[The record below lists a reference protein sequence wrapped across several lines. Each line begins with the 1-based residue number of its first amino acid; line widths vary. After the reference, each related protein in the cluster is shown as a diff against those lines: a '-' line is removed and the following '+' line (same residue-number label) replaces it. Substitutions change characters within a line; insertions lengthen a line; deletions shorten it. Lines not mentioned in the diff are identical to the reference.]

1 MKRITTI
8 LIYVFLAA
16 TFTGFSQDDSYIF
29 KNITASNGLSQH
41 DVNCI
46 TQDKDGFLWFGTNDG
61 LNKYDGYNFTVF
73 KPIKDND
80 SSIKGRIIQDVE
92 TDSYGNL
99 WIVTL
104 DGGLNYFNSK
114 KELFKN
120 FNTKLADFGSYAN
133 KITISPDG
141 ILWVQF
147 KSKLCYAILKEN
159 VDDMEFFPLIEE
171 SNTIREEN
179 TKRIYI
185 KNKTVYY
192 ETNAS
197 SYSLDYIKSNTALKN
212 ISLKA
217 EQTNNFISQLDDKG
231 DAVWELRKEGV
242 YHKNK
247 ASTAYLECAVT
258 SESAVIDKKG
268 ALWCVIEDKLSVVN
282 KDNGVLK
289 YTSID
294 FETFDYLQLK
304 NNSVKSIYLDNTG
317 SLWVGTNGGGIYKK
331 TTNALRF
338 KHYNKSSK
346 ENSLSGNKI
355 RSLHED
361 QFENLWIGTEGGGLS
376 FLSKSNNSYSYF
388 SAFEA
393 SKSKRGISS
402 NNVFSIAENI
412 IDANTSILWFS
423 TENGGLNKLVLSGGT
438 PPNLFNFKKY
448 NNPTEDGSNINYRAI
463 HSVLGEG
470 SKQLW
475 IGYYGSGLG
484 LAKWSTNKA
493 EPSFMLINSPNK
505 KTQLSGKV
513 IRDIFRDSYGIL
525 WLSTNNGLNKL
536 NENSTDIS
544 KSTFAS
550 YKYDPKNKATIGS
563 NYTLQIFESS
573 NNTLW
578 IGTIGGGLNKML
590 REEDGTVIGFKRYN
604 KQNDLFPDDVINSII
619 EDDRGILWVGTNNGL
634 IEFDPV
640 TESFKTHAV
649 NELRNPEISEI
660 SALKRRNGDL
670 IFGGINGINVF
681 VPGATSNENILPKT
695 VITDLNIMYEPVKP
709 FEEINGSIILEN
721 SITHTE
727 RLYLDSN
734 INNFSFS
741 FSSIHFNDPL
751 LNKYTYMLEG
761 FDKNWIETTAD
772 LRIANYTNIPTG
784 DYVFKVYG
792 SNNNGTWSAEPAT
805 IKITIFPPW
814 YWTTLAK
821 ILYTFLV
828 FFILLLSGK
837 YTLINIKR
845 KRNLEYERLEKE
857 KEKELNL
864 VKLEFFTNISHELRS
879 PLTLILGPIEKLI
892 NKIDSIKKED
902 RLKSYTTIQ
911 RNADYLLKLTKQLL
925 DFRKLEQGKLKLEC
939 AHVNLIHGLEKIIEH
954 FYPLADKKNIT
965 LNYNFPKDKVFAWID
980 INKLE
985 KITHNLLSNAV
996 KFTQEKGEVS
1006 IKVRTQAPTE
1016 IYPEGFVEFSVKDN
1030 GKGIKQKELKN
1041 IFTRFYQAENQSKE
1055 NDGVGIGLSFSQS
1068 LAKLHGG
1075 EIKVK
1080 SELQKGS
1087 CFTLEL
1093 PLGAAHLNS
1102 DQMVEDKELILSGV
1116 DIPVLNNNNTT
1127 DEVVAFE
1134 NGDKPILLII
1144 EDNLDINHYI
1154 ASEFSDNYTII
1165 SCMNGTKGMEV
1176 AFEKSPNIII
1186 SDIMMPGVDGIEVC
1200 DTLKSDIRTS
1210 HIPFILLSAKT
1221 TNESKVA
1228 GLQAGA
1234 DVYLVKPF
1242 NMDVLK
1248 MQVSSL
1254 LENRGKIHAEF
1265 KKSPFEPSK
1274 IDVSSVDE
1282 QFIHNVVEIIEAN
1295 LDNSLFSIKEL
1306 SAKIGMSR
1314 TNFYNK
1320 MKAITGLKPTEF
1332 VRNYRLSIA
1341 AQYLEKG
1348 FSVKESMYKTG
1359 FNTAGYFTQS
1369 FKTLYKLTPSEYT
1382 NSLKEK

>member
-1 MKRITTI
+1 MKRITPI

-16 TFTGFSQDDSYIF
+16 TFIGFSQDDSYIF

-423 TENGGLNKLVLSGGT
+423 TENGGLNKLVLSRGT

-649 NELRNPEISEI
+649 DELRNPEISEI

-741 FSSIHFNDPL
+741 FSSLHFNDPL

-902 RLKSYTTIQ
+902 RLNSYTTIQ

-996 KFTQEKGEVS
+996 KFTQEKGEVT

-1055 NDGVGIGLSFSQS
+1055 NDGVGIGL
-1068 LAKLHGG
+1068 A
-1075 EIKVK
+1075 
-1080 SELQKGS
+1080 
-1087 CFTLEL
+1087 C
-1093 PLGAAHLNS
+1093 
-1102 DQMVEDKELILSGV
+1102 
-1116 DIPVLNNNNTT
+1116 
-1127 DEVVAFE
+1127 
-1134 NGDKPILLII
+1134 
-1144 EDNLDINHYI
+1144 
-1154 ASEFSDNYTII
+1154 
-1165 SCMNGTKGMEV
+1165 
-1176 AFEKSPNIII
+1176 
-1186 SDIMMPGVDGIEVC
+1186 
-1200 DTLKSDIRTS
+1200 
-1210 HIPFILLSAKT
+1210 
-1221 TNESKVA
+1221 
-1228 GLQAGA
+1228 
-1234 DVYLVKPF
+1234 
-1242 NMDVLK
+1242 
-1248 MQVSSL
+1248 
-1254 LENRGKIHAEF
+1254 
-1265 KKSPFEPSK
+1265 
-1274 IDVSSVDE
+1274 
-1282 QFIHNVVEIIEAN
+1282 
-1295 LDNSLFSIKEL
+1295 
-1306 SAKIGMSR
+1306 
-1314 TNFYNK
+1314 
-1320 MKAITGLKPTEF
+1320 
-1332 VRNYRLSIA
+1332 
-1341 AQYLEKG
+1341 
-1348 FSVKESMYKTG
+1348 
-1359 FNTAGYFTQS
+1359 NTALNKRS
-1369 FKTLYKLTPSEYT
+1369 I
-1382 NSLKEK
+1382 